1 MDAGEMMPVRLVQE
15 NGETI
20 SLDATSVDIIVE
32 RIQSNF
38 AIPFFDAKRMGI
50 DLNQASVT
58 IEIQGALTD
67 DTGQTASSKA
77 VATLDF
83 YQPQTIVS
91 WGQPVNGGGGGNNA
105 GPVSSAF
112 NMAGPAGN
120 SVAGVTTGIGG
131 SVGNTGGSSGG
142 LGGSSGG
149 FPLEPSDLGNRIL
162 QYWAKK
168 YIDLPVAY
176 WTEAGKSLDNPVK
189 TGLQLWLKADS
200 ITDIE
205 EGGDVTTWTDSSGN
219 GRNAVQSTVSDKP
232 TFTSAGIGPAA
243 LKFDGVNDDMEVTFH
258 ALFNSEEFT
267 VFCVAKSNATAG
279 DHTVFSSIEG
289 STGATTAKGFA
300 LFMDMNNKDA
310 TAFWRENSTDD
321 GITSAANSVVNT
333 QAQIMT
339 YTMDDTTANA
349 DADTAT
355 LFVNGKQQAQQTSG
369 VGYVPNTAANL
380 KIGEMSGDFF
390 DGQIAEILIYNAVL
404 SDADRE
410 QVEGYLSL
418 KYGIGLDFT
427 HEYAGVGKYATTRH
441 VRVTF
446 DDLMVASKNE
456 PYGFSNMQRDTG
468 MTVQSFTS
476 TTITVTGNLLVG
488 AHQYSSGSEA
498 SEPHDW
504 FEPTENSRNQR
515 IIFRRGNSYVEDTAE
530 NNVLHATVLTV
541 NATEITYRL
550 DTPGTIANGDKI
562 YIAPIQY
569 ADTNLRGRPGSPVI
583 VVPIQNADTFNE
595 FAAPEAAVGP
605 SFPTYEDGS
614 ARDTGGGLTRT
625 DEYLTYLISKAITA
639 SYIDVGREVDA
650 SSNETMDKVFSTD
663 ISESYH
669 GHNCRLQITQQFA
682 SSLGQS
688 SDTINTTLGVGQMPV
703 TQGFSGGKSGTAGS
717 NSGRPIK
724 SGGDKAQ
731 DLLGILANSN
741 NYASNPDVGFVSDF
755 INAGTGFVA
764 NQINP
769 QDATGDYIRGIQIPY
784 LTHVTKGKNSLDS
797 HIAQRNFFLTTE
809 GLTAGKLS
817 SINTEHASRLF
828 SHAHEGHLKNGI
840 SGLVADMVIHRE
852 AEHKAYEFSLK
863 FMAADIII

>member
-15 NGETI
+15 SGETI

-32 RIQSNF
+32 RIQSSF

-58 IEIQGALTD
+58 IEIQGVLTD
-67 DTGQTASSKA
+67 DTGQSPSSKA

-105 GPVSSAF
+105 GPVASAF

-131 SVGNTGGSSGG
+131 SVGNTGGFAGG

-176 WTEAGKSLDNPVK
+176 WTEAGQSLDNPVK

-200 ITDIE
+200 ITGIA
-205 EGGDVTTWTDSSGN
+205 EGGGVATWTDSSGN
-219 GRNAVQSTVSDKP
+219 GRNVGQT
-232 TFTSAGIGPAA
+232 TSSKQPLFSSSRLGSSLI
-243 LKFDGVNDDMEVTFH
+243 FDGTNDEMQVLHSPF
-258 ALFNSEEFT
+258 FNSEEFT
-267 VFCVAKSNATAG
+267 IFTVSKSSKASGTQPIVSSVESGKGYALSKNMTTKEGVALWRDAG
-279 DHTVFSSIEG
+279 G
-289 STGATTAKGFA
+289 
-300 LFMDMNNKDA
+300 
-310 TAFWRENSTDD
+310 DD
-321 GITSAANSVVNT
+321 SITSATDPINNT
-333 QAQIMT
+333 DAHILT
-339 YTMDDTTANA
+339 YTMDDTTGSA

-355 LFVNGKQQAQQTSG
+355 LFVNGKQEVQQTSG
-369 VGYVPNTAANL
+369 VGYIPNLSAAL
-380 KIGEMSGDFF
+380 KVGVLASDFF
-390 DGQIAEILIYNAVL
+390 QGEIAEILIYNSVL
-404 SDADRE
+404 SDENRE
-410 QVEGYLSL
+410 QVEGYLSF

-427 HEYAGVGKYATTRH
+427 HEYAGVGARAHESKH

-456 PYGFSNMQRDTG
+456 PYGFSNIQRNTS
-468 MTVQSFTS
+468 MTVQSFSS
-476 TTITVTGNLLVG
+476 TTITVTGNLPVG
-488 AHQYSSGSEA
+488 SHQYSSGSEA

-504 FEPTENSRNQR
+504 FEPTENGRNQR
-515 IIFRRGNSYVEDTAE
+515 IIFKRGNSFVDNATETDILY
-530 NNVLHATVLTV
+530 ATVLTV

-550 DTPGTIANGDKI
+550 DTPGTIANSDEI

-569 ADTNLRGRPGSPVI
+569 ADTNLQGRSGSPVI
-583 VVPIQNADTFNE
+583 VVPIKNADTFNE

-614 ARDTGGGLTRT
+614 PRDTGGGLTRT
-625 DEYLTYLISKAITA
+625 DEYLTYLISKAATA
-639 SYIDVGREVDA
+639 SYIDVNREVDA
-650 SSNETMDKVFSTD
+650 SSNETMDKVFSVD

-669 GHNCRLQITQQFA
+669 GHNCRLTITQQYA

-741 NYASNPDVGFVSDF
+741 NYARNANVGLVGDFLSAGKDF
-755 INAGTGFVA
+755 IT
-764 NQINP
+764 NQVNP
-769 QDATGDYIRGIQIPY
+769 QDAVGDYIRGIQIPY

-809 GLTAGKLS
+809 GETADKVS

-828 SHAHEGHLKNGI
+828 SHTYEGHLKNGI
-840 SGLVADMVIHRE
+840 SGLVADMTIHRE
-852 AEHKAYEFSLK
+852 AEHKAYDFNLM
-863 FMAADIII
+863 FIAADIIL

>member
-1 MDAGEMMPVRLVQE
+1 MDAGEMMPIRLVQE

-20 SLDATSVDIIVE
+20 SLDATSVDIVVE

-50 DLNQASVT
+50 DLNQASVM

-83 YQPQTIVS
+83 YQPQMIVS

-105 GPVSSAF
+105 GPVASSF

-120 SVAGVTTGIGG
+120 TVQGVTTGIAGT
-131 SVGNTGGSSGG
+131 VGNTGGFSGG

-149 FPLEPSDLGNRIL
+149 SPLEPSDLGNRIL

-176 WTEAGKSLDNPVK
+176 WTEASQSLDNPVK

-200 ITDIE
+200 ITGIE
-205 EGGDVTTWTDSSGN
+205 EGGGVATWTDSSGN
-219 GRNAVQSTVSDKP
+219 GRNAVQSTSSEQP

-243 LKFDGVNDDMEVTFH
+243 LKFDGVNDDMEVPFS
-258 ALFNSEEFT
+258 AFFNSEEFT

-279 DHTVFSSIEG
+279 DHTVVSSIESG
-289 STGATTAKGFA
+289 KGFA
-300 LFMDMNNKDA
+300 LFMDMRVKYS
-310 TAFWRENSTDD
+310 TAFWRGGGGDD

-333 QAQIMT
+333 GAQIMT
-339 YTMDDTTANA
+339 YVMDDT
-349 DADTAT
+349 DADSQSDTVT
-355 LFVNGKQQAQQTSG
+355 LFVNGRQEAQDTSS
-369 VGYVPNTAANL
+369 VDYVPNGSANL

-390 DGQIAEILIYNAVL
+390 DGQIAEILIYNSVL
-404 SDADRE
+404 SDDDRE
-410 QVEGYLSL
+410 QVEGYLSV
-418 KYGIGLDFT
+418 KYGIGLYYT
-427 HEYAGVGKYATTRH
+427 HEYAGVGSFAHQSKH

-446 DDLMVASKNE
+446 DDLMVASKQE
-456 PYGFSNMQRDTG
+456 PFGFLNVERNTG
-468 MTVQSFTS
+468 MKVDNNGVSGN
-476 TTITVTGNLLVG
+476 TITVTGGN
-488 AHQYSSGSEA
+488 
-498 SEPHDW
+498 PHEW
-504 FEPTENSRNQR
+504 FEPTENSRYQKIVFKR
-515 IIFRRGNSYVEDTAE
+515 SGPYVTNTAGTDLLFASVLSANA
-530 NNVLHATVLTV
+530 NNIVVQ
-541 NATEITYRL
+541 Y
-550 DTPGTIANGDKI
+550 DTPGSPADDDEI
-562 YIAPIQY
+562 YIAPVNY

-583 VVPIQNADTFNE
+583 VIPIQNADTFNE

-625 DEYLTYLISKAITA
+625 DEYLTYLMSKAITA
-639 SYIDVGREVDA
+639 SYMDVGREVDA
-650 SSNETMDKVFSTD
+650 SGNKTMDKVFSTA

-669 GHNCRLQITQQFA
+669 THNCRLTITQQFA

-741 NYASNPDVGFVSDF
+741 NYASNPNVGIVSDF
-755 INAGTGFVA
+755 IKAGTGLVA

-769 QDATGDYIRGIQIPY
+769 QDSTGDYIRGIQIPY

-809 GLTAGKLS
+809 GLTADKLS

-840 SGLVADMVIHRE
+840 SGLVADMVISRE
-852 AEHKAYEFSLK
+852 AEHKAYEFSLR
-863 FMAADIII
+863 FMAADIIL

>member
-1 MDAGEMMPVRLVQE
+1 MDAGERMPVRLVQE

-20 SLDATSVDIIVE
+20 SLDATSVDIVVE

-50 DLNQASVT
+50 DLNQASVM

-83 YQPQTIVS
+83 YQPQMIVS
-91 WGQPVNGGGGGNNA
+91 WGQPINGAGGGNNA
-105 GPVSSAF
+105 GPVASSF

-120 SVAGVTTGIGG
+120 TGGGATTGIGG
-131 SVGNTGGSSGG
+131 TVGNTGGFSGG

-149 FPLEPSDLGNRIL
+149 SLLEPSDLGNRIL

-176 WTEAGKSLDNPVK
+176 WTEAGQSLDNPVK
-189 TGLQLWLKADS
+189 TGLQLWLKADAL
-200 ITDIE
+200 TLE
-205 EGGDVTTWTDSSGN
+205 EGEQVSTWTDSSGN
-219 GRNAVQSTVSDKP
+219 GRNATQTTSSKQP
-232 TFTSAGIGPAA
+232 IFTNAGIGPAA
-243 LKFDGVNDDMEVTFH
+243 LKFDGINDDMEVPFS
-258 ALFNSEEFT
+258 AFFNSEEFT

-279 DHTVFSSIEG
+279 DHTVVSSIESG
-289 STGATTAKGFA
+289 KGFA
-300 LFMDMNNKDA
+300 LFMDMSNKDS
-310 TAFWRENSTDD
+310 TAFWRGGGGDD

-333 QAQIMT
+333 GAQIMT
-339 YTMDDTTANA
+339 YVMDDTTGNA

-355 LFVNGKQQAQQTSG
+355 LFVNGRQEAQEETGVSG
-369 VGYVPNTAANL
+369 GNVDYVPNTAANL

-410 QVEGYLSL
+410 QVEGYLST
-418 KYGIGLDFT
+418 KYRICLYYA
-427 HEYAGVGKYATTRH
+427 HEYAGVGEFAREPKH

-446 DDLMVASKNE
+446 DDFMVASKQE
-456 PYGFSNMQRDTG
+456 PFGFLNTQRDTEMVISSVSG
-468 MTVQSFTS
+468 
-476 TTITVTGNLLVG
+476 TTITVTGGN
-488 AHQYSSGSEA
+488 
-498 SEPHDW
+498 PHEW
-504 FEPTENSRNQR
+504 FEPTESNRNPR
-515 IIFRRGNSYVEDTAE
+515 ILFKRGGAFLLNTVGTQKLY
-530 NNVLHATVLTV
+530 ATVLSADANDIV
-541 NATEITYRL
+541 VQYN
-550 DTPGTIANGDKI
+550 TPGSPAKDDKV
-562 YIAPIQY
+562 YIAHVDYPDSKLVGQ
-569 ADTNLRGRPGSPVI
+569 PHSPVI
-583 VVPIQNADTFNE
+583 VIPIQNADTFNE

-625 DEYLTYLISKAITA
+625 DEYLTYLMSKAITA
-639 SYIDVGREVDA
+639 SYMDVGREVDA
-650 SSNETMDKVFSTD
+650 SGNKTMDKVFSTV
-663 ISESYH
+663 INESYH
-669 GHNCRLQITQQFA
+669 THNCRLTITQQFA
-682 SSLGQS
+682 SSLGQLS
-688 SDTINTTLGVGQMPV
+688 GTINTTLGVGQMPV

-741 NYASNPDVGFVSDF
+741 NYASNPNVGIVSDF
-755 INAGTGFVA
+755 IKAGTDLIA

-784 LTHVTKGKNSLDS
+784 LTHVTKGKHPLDS

-809 GLTAGKLS
+809 GLTADKLS

-840 SGLVADMVIHRE
+840 SGLVADMVISRE
-852 AEHKAYEFSLK
+852 AEHNAYEFSLR
-863 FMAADIII
+863 FIAADIIL